1 MTRKEQRSQEP
12 AEAPL
17 EHRWGRRQG
26 LGWEQDRRDFVHTAL
41 AHCRHMVLVVGEQV
55 EGMEVGLGEEV
66 MVVDG
71 CCPVGWDRF
80 AEGRYVEDR
89 FGYLCRRSTRVDL
102 LSIRL
107 RLGHLCCRS
116 NQVDLLSNRLVV
128 PVHASL
134 VGLGRRRLQL
144 GEVLIRYECL
154 LDH

>member
-1 MTRKEQRSQEP
+1 MTRKEQHSQEP

-26 LGWEQDRRDFVHTAL
+26 LEWERDHRGFVRTVL
-41 AHCRHMVLVVGEQV
+41 AHYRRMVLVVGEQV
-55 EGMEVGLGEEV
+55 EEMEVGLGEEV

-71 CCPVGWDRF
+71 CCPVGWGWL
-80 AEGRYVEDR
+80 AEVR
-89 FGYLCRRSTRVDL
+89 FGYLCHRSTRVDL
-102 LSIRL
+102 LAIRL

-116 NQVDLLSNRLVV
+116 NQDGPLSNRLVV

-134 VGLGRRRLQL
+134 VGLGRRQLQL